1 MRRFQ
6 FRLRALLETARQR
19 ERSIQHELVRAQAIE
34 ANARMQLD
42 TLIDTSAEWE
52 SRIRDSQRGPLNLSR
67 LRDQLSALGAL
78 HQRIAQQ
85 RTTLR
90 AAEKAVEEV
99 RGRLTEA
106 AQWRKSLERIRER
119 TLEEHQDQYAMQQIK
134 ISDDM
139 ATTRAAAQMTGDTS
153 AEQRTAMTGAQS

>member
-6 FRLRALLETARQR
+6 FRLRALLETARHR

-34 ANARMQLD
+34 TNARMQLD
-42 TLIDTSAEWE
+42 ALIDTSAEWE
-52 SRIRDSQRGPLNLSR
+52 CRIRDGQRGPLNLNR
-67 LRDQLSALGAL
+67 LRDQLSALGTL
-78 HQRIAQQ
+78 HQRIVQQ
-85 RTTLR
+85 RKTLH
-90 AAEKAVEEV
+90 AAEKASEEV

-119 TLEEHQDQYAMQQIK
+119 TLEEHQDKYASQQIK

-139 ATTRAAAQMTGDTS
+139 ATMRAATQVSMKVEG
-153 AEQRTAMTGAQS
+153 